1 MRSPDR
7 RVIAVLVGALVVLST
22 GLSVLA
28 REAQESAAA
37 SPNWLRVDVVNVV
50 PDRYDDYIQLQLE
63 EVNPALK
70 QAGVPWRAVWR
81 TAEFGNS
88 YELQFVSPIG
98 DLSDY
103 DTGGPVARVMRP
115 DRFRRLV
122 DRLRTYTVTRR
133 SYAVEYR
140 QELSVESDQAAELF
154 LARVATIQIAP
165 GRASDWE
172 AFLLE
177 SLPKFRGA
185 DVVFGVYRWLFG
197 PGPATWQIVEN
208 HASFSDLAQP
218 SIVARAFG
226 DQASGVVSELAGV
239 VVSIERTVL
248 RYDAELSYSGIPAR

>member
-1 MRSPDR
+1 MRSFDS
-7 RVIAVLVGALVVLST
+7 RVVSVIVSVLVVLSM
-22 GLSVLA
+22 GLSVA
-28 REAQESAAA
+28 AQDSRESG
-37 SPNWLRVDVVNVV
+37 PNWLRLNIVNVV
-50 PDRYDDYIQLQLE
+50 PDRYDDYIKLQLE
-63 EVNPALK
+63 EVTPALK

-88 YELQFVSPIG
+88 YELQFAAPLG

-115 DRFRRLV
+115 DRYRRLV
-122 DRLRTYTVTRR
+122 DRLRTYTVSRR

-140 QELSVESDQAAELF
+140 PELSVESDETTGLF
-154 LARVATIQIAP
+154 LARVATIQVAP

-172 AFLLE
+172 AFLLD

-185 DVVFGVYRWLFG
+185 DVVFGVYRRLFG
-197 PGPATWQIVEN
+197 PGPTTWQIVEN
-208 HASFSDLAQP
+208 HERFLDLAQP
-218 SIVARAFG
+218 SIVSRAFG

-248 RYDAELSYSGIPAR
+248 RYDAALSYSVIAAR